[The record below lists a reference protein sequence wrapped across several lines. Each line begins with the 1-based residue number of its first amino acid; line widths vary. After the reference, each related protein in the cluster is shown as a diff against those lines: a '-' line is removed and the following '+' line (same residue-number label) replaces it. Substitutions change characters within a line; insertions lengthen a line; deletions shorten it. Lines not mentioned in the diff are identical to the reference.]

1 MHHGLGVETRNYL
14 KLFGIALLIAALF
27 FLPYLIM
34 DGGLFIYYGDF
45 NVQQI
50 PFYKLAH
57 EAVRSGNL
65 GWSWTTDL
73 GANFVG
79 SYSFYLLGNPFFWL
93 TIPFPNDFV
102 PYLLAPLMMLK
113 LACAAVTG
121 YAFIRRFTKTA
132 RFAMVGGLF
141 YAFSGFNIYNI
152 FFNHFLEVAVFFPLL
167 LIGLEEFVINRRR
180 GVFALA
186 VCLCAVVNYYFFVA
200 EVIFTI
206 LYFLFRLMAP
216 EFRQGITLKTF
227 LLLAFEAV
235 LGFLCSLFLLLPSVL
250 AILGNYRLDERLSG
264 FNMLLY
270 DRVQRYGL
278 ILESLFFPPDM
289 PARPNFFP
297 DSASKWAS
305 VSAYLPLISLSGVV
319 AYFRSS
325 KPKWVKRLLLC
336 CLVFALI
343 PILNSMFQ
351 LFNSQYYARW
361 FFMPILIMALAS
373 VLALEDSR
381 VDFGYGVKVTAGF
394 MAGFMVIGLLPKVV
408 EGETVYFQLPGYIDR
423 FWAYI
428 LFGFAG
434 IFVAWLLWRMFRRDR
449 TFGSK
454 FMAAVC
460 VMCVV
465 YGAMCIGLG
474 KGSANEVHNIADLG
488 INGGE
493 KLSLPKEEG
502 EFYRIDLYEP
512 AMDNYG
518 MFWEMPSMRCFHS
531 IVPASVINFYRAM
544 GIDRGVGSRADISR
558 ISLRSLFSVQY
569 VFVHEVQ
576 SAPAMSGFSY
586 YDTQNEFDIYV
597 NNNFIP
603 MGFAYRYYVTEQD
616 FEDYPESMRDRLL
629 LKAVVLS
636 PEQVERYGGL
646 MKELP
651 KSQYPII
658 TDEELARDSAL
669 LRETSGSSFA
679 YDNGGFTSQITLEQE
694 SLVFYSVP
702 YDEGW
707 TAAVNGEPVEVEQ
720 VSVGFMAVKVPAGEN
735 TIRFEY
741 RTPGL
746 KAGAMMTIFAGL
758 LLAGYCLFVWRWR
771 KKHPDCRL
779 RPHRH
784 RLFVEEEGEVLASE
798 AYLYH
803 VAEKARAGLKRPLLE
818 HTGQE
823 GAGKGPEGHNPDQSA
838 GGAE

>member
-1 MHHGLGVETRNYL
+1 MHHKMGTETKNYL
-14 KLFGIALLIAALF
+14 KLFGIALLIAVLF
-27 FLPYLIM
+27 FLPYIIM

-73 GANFVG
+73 GANFIG

-132 RFAMVGGLF
+132 RFAMIGGLL

-180 GVFALA
+180 GVFALT

-200 EVIFTI
+200 EVVFTI

-216 EFRQGITLKTF
+216 EFRKGITVKTF
-227 LLLAFEAV
+227 WLLAFEAV
-235 LGFLCSLFLLLPSVL
+235 VGFLASLFLVLPSVL

-305 VSAYLPLISLSGVV
+305 VSAYLPLISLSGVI
-319 AYFRSS
+319 AYFRSN

-336 CLVFALI
+336 CLVFALV

-373 VLALEDSR
+373 VLALEDSK
-381 VDFGYGVKVTAGF
+381 VDFGYGVKITAAF
-394 MAGFMVIGLLPKVV
+394 MAGFMAIGILPKDVD
-408 EGETVYFQLPGYIDR
+408 GETAYFQLPAYVDR

-449 TFGSK
+449 TFGNK
-454 FMAAVC
+454 LMAAVC

-465 YGAMCIGLG
+465 YGAMCLGLG
-474 KGSANEVHNIADLG
+474 KGSANEVHNIVDLG
-488 INGGE
+488 IHGGE
-493 KLSLPKEEG
+493 NLSLPKEEG

-531 IVPASVINFYRAM
+531 IVPASIINFYRAM
-544 GIDRGVGSRADISR
+544 GIDRGVGSRAEISR
-558 ISLRSLFSVQY
+558 ISLRSLFSVKY
-569 VFVHEVQ
+569 AFVHTHR

-597 NNNFIP
+597 NENYIP
-603 MGFAYRYYVTEQD
+603 MGFAYRYYVTEED
-616 FEDYPESMRDRLL
+616 FENYPESMRDRLL

-636 PEQVERYGGL
+636 PEQVEQYGGL
-646 MKELP
+646 LKELP
-651 KSQYPII
+651 ESQYPII

-669 LRETSGSSFA
+669 LREASGSSFT
-679 YDNGGFTSQITLEQE
+679 YDNGGFTSQITLEGE
-694 SLVFYSVP
+694 NLVFYSVP

-707 TAAVNGEPVEVEQ
+707 TATVNGEPVEVEQ
-720 VSVGFMAVKVPAGEN
+720 VSVGFMAVRAPAGEN
-735 TIRFEY
+735 IIRFEY
-741 RTPGL
+741 HTPGL
-746 KAGAMMTIFAGL
+746 KVGVLVTIFAGL
-758 LLAGYCLFVWRWR
+758 LLAGYCPFIWRWR

-784 RLFVEEEGEVLASE
+784 RLFAEEDGEVLASE
-798 AYLYH
+798 AYLYY
-803 VAEKARAGLKRPLLE
+803 VTEKAHAKVQRPFIE
-818 HTGQE
+818 HAEQEDHKTQDGQGTDGSTSE
-823 GAGKGPEGHNPDQSA
+823 TE
-838 GGAE
+838 